1 MFSVLLLIA
10 GIAPGRIERLERGWS
25 LEPWWV
31 SVAQRGLT
39 ALPGW
44 WREFRAPKA
53 ETKAKVTQLAPGSA
67 PLNGVSQGES
77 VS

>member
-31 SVAQRGLT
+31 GVAQRGLT

-44 WREFRAPKA
+44 WREFRQPPKA
-53 ETKAKVTQLAPGSA
+53 EAKVTQLT
-67 PLNGVSQGES
+67 PLNGVQPSPSQGELAS
-77 VS
+77 